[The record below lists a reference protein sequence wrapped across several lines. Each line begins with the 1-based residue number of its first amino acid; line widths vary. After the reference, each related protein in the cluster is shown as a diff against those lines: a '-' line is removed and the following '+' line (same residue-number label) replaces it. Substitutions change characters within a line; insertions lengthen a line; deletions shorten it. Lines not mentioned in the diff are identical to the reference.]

1 MSSQIAPLVASPT
14 TARPWALRWL
24 KPSPAELL
32 FLAVVLWLIAFS
44 AAGLDGVGLL
54 RDSQTGYHVRIGEY
68 VLAHHS
74 VPSRDFLSF
83 TRPSEPWFAWE
94 WLAGAGSAVLYH
106 WDGMRAIIVV
116 SALILGFTVLVMVR
130 HLAWRG
136 ANVFVAIFLIH
147 LAIGASSIHYLARPH
162 IFTLLFLAAAVWILD
177 RDRKQLTAAL
187 WTLVPLTALWANLH
201 GGFFGLLVSTGILA
215 GGSLIEWLIDR
226 GRRPEALRYAARYAL
241 LTAACFVASLA
252 NPYGI
257 LEHVHLVQFMRETW
271 YLKLTEEYQP
281 PRFLTPAGA
290 YYGVLLAAGL
300 LTGARLLWR
309 KRIAPAFLILAWA
322 YASSRSMRHIPIY
335 AIVVLPWLGDAL
347 ATWGRGS
354 IAGKSAKS
362 LTGILERIAADFQ
375 PSIVRSSLFVPIAAA
390 LLLFFSCGIDYP
402 RDFPEPMYPVSLVT
416 RHADEIGQAR
426 VFTTDSWGHYLTFR
440 YPPPFQ
446 IFIDGRC
453 DFFGERFTNEYLKAL
468 NGVPGWDDTL
478 RRYRVQMVL
487 VTPEAGLAV
496 RLLHQPGWRMVEN
509 TGSAVLFASRAG
521 HQPAAAF

>member
-1 MSSQIAPLVASPT
+1 MGMSSQTAPLIASPT
-14 TARPWALRWL
+14 TARPRALCWL

-32 FLAVVLWLIAFS
+32 FLAVVLWLIAFT
-44 AAGLDGVGLL
+44 AAGLDGTGLL
-54 RDSQTGYHVRIGEY
+54 RDSQTGYHIRIGEY

-83 TRPSEPWFAWE
+83 TRPGEPWFAWE
-94 WLAGAGSAVLYH
+94 WLAGVGTALLYH
-106 WDGMRAIIVV
+106 SDGMRAIIVV
-116 SALILGFTVLVMVR
+116 SALILGLTVLVMVR
-130 HLAWRG
+130 HLVWRG
-136 ANVFVAIFLIH
+136 ANVFIAIFLLH

-177 RDRKQLTAAL
+177 RDRKQPTAAL

-215 GGSLIEWLIDR
+215 GGSFIEWLID
-226 GRRPEALRYAARYAL
+226 GSRRPEALRYAVRYAV

-257 LEHVHLVQFMRETW
+257 LEHLHLVQFMRETW

-300 LTGARLLWR
+300 LAAGRLLWR
-309 KRIAPAFLILAWA
+309 KQIASALLILAWA

-335 AIVVLPWLGDAL
+335 AIIVLPWMGDGLTAGWRRW
-347 ATWGRGS
+347 T
-354 IAGKSAKS
+354 AGKSAKS
-362 LTGILERIAADFQ
+362 LPGILEGISADFQ
-375 PSIVRSSLFVPIAAA
+375 PSLARSSLFVPVAAA
-390 LLLFFSCGIDYP
+390 LLLFFSFGIDYP
-402 RDFPEPMYPVSLVT
+402 RDFPEPIYPVSLVT
-416 RHADEIGQAR
+416 RHRDEIAQAR

-453 DFFGERFTNEYLKAL
+453 DCFGERFTNEDLNAL

-487 VTPEAGLAV
+487 VPREAGLTV
-496 RLLHQPGWRMVEN
+496 RLLHQPGWRMLES
-509 TGSAVLFASRAG
+509 TGSAALFAKS
-521 HQPAAAF
+521 PL

>member
-1 MSSQIAPLVASPT
+1 
-14 TARPWALRWL
+14 
-24 KPSPAELL
+24 
-32 FLAVVLWLIAFS
+32 
-44 AAGLDGVGLL
+44 
-54 RDSQTGYHVRIGEY
+54 
-68 VLAHHS
+68 
-74 VPSRDFLSF
+74 
-83 TRPSEPWFAWE
+83 
-94 WLAGAGSAVLYH
+94 
-106 WDGMRAIIVV
+106 
-116 SALILGFTVLVMVR
+116 
-130 HLAWRG
+130 
-136 ANVFVAIFLIH
+136 
-147 LAIGASSIHYLARPH
+147 
-162 IFTLLFLAAAVWILD
+162 
-177 RDRKQLTAAL
+177 
-187 WTLVPLTALWANLH
+187 
-201 GGFFGLLVSTGILA
+201 
-215 GGSLIEWLIDR
+215 
-226 GRRPEALRYAARYAL
+226 
-241 LTAACFVASLA
+241 
-252 NPYGI
+252 
-257 LEHVHLVQFMRETW
+257 MRETW

-347 ATWGRGS
+347 ATWWRGS

-362 LTGILERIAADFQ
+362 LAGILERIAADFQ
-375 PSIVRSSLFVPIAAA
+375 PSLVRSSLFVPIAAA
-390 LLLFFSCGIDYP
+390 LLLFFSFGIDYP

-487 VTPEAGLAV
+487 VPPEAGLAV

-509 TGSAVLFASRAG
+509 TGSAVLFVSRAG
-521 HQPAAAF
+521 LQPATAF

>member
-1 MSSQIAPLVASPT
+1 MSSQTAPLVASP
-14 TARPWALRWL
+14 AAAHPWARRWL
-24 KPSPAELL
+24 RPSPAELL
-32 FLAVVLWLIAFS
+32 FLAVALWLIAFT

-68 VLAHHS
+68 VLAHRS

-83 TRPSEPWFAWE
+83 TRPGEPWFAWE

-116 SALILGFTVLVMVR
+116 SALILGFTVLLMVR
-130 HLAWRG
+130 QLAWRG
-136 ANVFVAIFLIH
+136 ANVFIAIFLAH
-147 LAIGASSIHYLARPH
+147 LAIGASSMHYLARPH
-162 IFTLLFLAAAVWILD
+162 IFTLLFLAGAVWILD
-177 RDRKQLTAAL
+177 RDRRQPTAAL
-187 WTLVPLTALWANLH
+187 WTLVPLTALWVNLH

-215 GGSLIEWLIDR
+215 GGSFIEWLIDR
-226 GRRPEALRYAARYAL
+226 GRRPEALRYAVRYAL
-241 LTAACFVASLA
+241 LTAACLVASLA

-257 LEHVHLVQFMRETW
+257 LEHLHLVQFMRETW

-300 LTGARLLWR
+300 LAAARLLWR
-309 KRIAPAFLILAWA
+309 KQIAPALLILAWA

-335 AIVVLPWLGDAL
+335 AIVVLPWLGDVL
-347 ATWGRGS
+347 TDGWRRWT
-354 IAGKSAKS
+354 AGKSAKS
-362 LTGILERIAADFQ
+362 LAGILEGIAADFQ
-375 PSIVRSSLFVPIAAA
+375 PSLGRSSLFVPIAAA
-390 LLLFFSCGIDYP
+390 LLLFFSFGIDYP
-402 RDFPEPMYPVSLVT
+402 RDFPEAVYPVALVT
-416 RHADEIGQAR
+416 RHAGEIAQAR

-453 DFFGERFTNEYLKAL
+453 DFFGERFTNEYLNAL

-487 VTPEAGLAV
+487 VPPEAGLAV
-496 RLLHQPGWRMVEN
+496 RLQTQPGWRVVDN
-509 TGSAVLFASRAG
+509 TDSAVLFALNTRI
-521 HQPAAAF
+521 